1 VCVWTNILFVGERIY
16 FWYGDRGRARPS
28 FLLLAPPRPASTS
41 VSCLRAIS
49 ILCPCTASGFI
60 PVLSFGFVPAPPHH
74 PRLSSV
80 VHLWPRRHP
89 PPPRCT
95 TALSPIVEPAPF
107 PLISSMVA
115 SDKFTNP
122 QTLTL
127 TLRRAPP
134 QLAVIHRPARQQHP
148 HRRRASATQPRLHNH
163 LLLRRPLPQIRVFDK
178 L

>member
-1 VCVWTNILFVGERIY
+1 MCLDEYSIRGRTNILLVWGPRESATIILTP
-16 FWYGDRGRARPS
+16 RA
-28 FLLLAPPRPASTS
+28 
-41 VSCLRAIS
+41 S

-60 PVLSFGFVPAPPHH
+60 PVLPFGFVPSPPHH

-95 TALSPIVEPAPF
+95 TTLSPIVEPAPF

-148 HRRRASATQPRLHNH
+148 HRRRASVTQPRLHNH